1 MELIFEKADR
11 GENLTK
17 ADAVALLQTQNLSE
31 DFYRLLCKAN
41 TLTQRENG
49 KRGYVFAQIGLN
61 SAPCSGNCKFCP
73 MACDNFAVEEE
84 TEKSEEEILKTA
96 KTEFC
101 TALNAEAQISVLFCH
116 IWRFSV
122 RIAAALPEI

>member
-1 MELIFEKADR
+1 MSETMDLIFEKADR
-11 GENLTK
+11 GEDLTK
-17 ADAVALLQTQNLSE
+17 ADAVALPQTQNLSE

-41 TLTQRENG
+41 ALAQRENG

-73 MACDNFAVEEE
+73 MACDNYAVEEE

-96 KTEFC
+96 K
-101 TALNAEAQISVLFCH
+101 NAVS
-116 IWRFSV
+116 
-122 RIAAALPEI
+122 